1 MSTTATKTVTKTGA
15 ERRTATRRQPT
26 LGTVCRM
33 EPRSGKDGGAPACG
47 SVGLVWNISTGGVS
61 MLFND
66 HMERGATVK
75 GVLATSTDG
84 FSLPVTVRVTHVAH
98 LLTGDYL
105 IGCQFDKPIA
115 ADDMRHFLPDA
126 PEKI

>member
-1 MSTTATKTVTKTGA
+1 MSLSATATAKKAGA
-15 ERRTATRRQPT
+15 ERRAAARRQPT
-26 LGTVCRM
+26 LGTVYRM
-33 EPRSGKDGGAPACG
+33 ESRGDREGG
-47 SVGLVWNISTGGVS
+47 VGLVWNISTGGVS

-66 HMERGATVK
+66 ALERGATVH

-84 FSLPVTVRVTHVAH
+84 FSLPVRVRVTHVAP
-98 LLTGDYL
+98 LQTGDYL

-115 ADDMRHFLPDA
+115 DDEVRHFLPDA

>member
-1 MSTTATKTVTKTGA
+1 MSTTATKTKTKTGVD
-15 ERRTATRRQPT
+15 RRTAARRQPT

-33 EPRSGKDGGAPACG
+33 EPQSGQEAG
-47 SVGLVWNISTGGVS
+47 VGLVWNISAGGVS

-84 FSLPVTVRVTHVAH
+84 FTIPVTVRVTHVAP
-98 LLTGDYL
+98 LVTGDYL
-105 IGCQFDKPIA
+105 IGCQFDEPLD

-126 PEKI
+126 PETF

>member
-1 MSTTATKTVTKTGA
+1 MNMTATKTATKTGA
-15 ERRTATRRQPT
+15 ERRTAARRQPT

-33 EPRSGKDGGAPACG
+33 EPRAGEDGG
-47 SVGLVWNISTGGVS
+47 VGLVWNISTGGVS

-66 HMERGATVK
+66 QMERGATVK

-84 FSLPVTVRVTHVAH
+84 FSLPVTVRVTHVAA

-105 IGCQFDKPIA
+105 IGCQFDRPIA
-115 ADDMRHFLPDA
+115 AEEMRHFLPDA
-126 PEKI
+126 PVKV

>member
-1 MSTTATKTVTKTGA
+1 MSTTATKTATKTGA
-15 ERRTATRRQPT
+15 DRRTSTRRQPT

-33 EPRSGKDGGAPACG
+33 EPRSGKDGG
-47 SVGLVWNISTGGVS
+47 VGLVWNISTGGVS

-66 HMERGATVK
+66 RMERGATVK

-84 FSLPVTVRVTHVAH
+84 FTLPVKVRVTHVAH
-98 LLTGDYL
+98 LQTGDYL

-115 ADDMRHFLPDA
+115 ADEMKHFLPNA
-126 PEKI
+126 PEKF